1 MPAAVTATTA
11 PRTGRAP
18 RIEYVKH
25 ELVPADGAT
34 IKVVRLK
41 VSGLDHATE
50 PYAKADKGF
59 FGVARIISVMP
70 QPLANAFHVVWD
82 GDREAPGFTFDSW
95 TGDVELFEAIVFGK

>member
-1 MPAAVTATTA
+1 MPAAVTATPVLAKT
-11 PRTGRAP
+11 AP

-34 IKVVRLK
+34 IKVVRLR
-41 VSGLDHATE
+41 VSGLDHAAE